1 MSNTYNTAS
10 KTLRTEAITFAQQVG
25 KGCKHIGLLRA
36 EAVYF
41 HPSYDEDYD
50 TASAEATTTTQEALV
65 EGGLS
70 KTAAKNLCRN
80 AAKVEALAIQ
90 VTSLGLS
97 LEMFTAVPTND
108 AKKASN
114 VICAENIDE
123 VNALPLT
130 KAGKL
135 TKKAKHYL
143 GLITAPV
150 DGDGDGDGDSDGDS
164 DGDKDPEVDPAKLL
178 AKALIQMT
186 NVENAI
192 NKLEG
197 HDVAKQD
204 ALIALAQM
212 LDRVSI

>member
-10 KTLRTEAITFAQQVG
+10 KTLPTEAITFAQQVG

-41 HPSYDEDYD
+41 HPSYDRDYD

-70 KTAAKNLCRN
+70 KAAAKNLCRN

-97 LEMFTAVPTND
+97 LEIFNAVPTND
-108 AKKASN
+108 AKKASK

-135 TKKAKHYL
+135 TKKAKQYL

-150 DGDGDGDGDSDGDS
+150 DGDGDGDSD
-164 DGDKDPEVDPAKLL
+164 DGEGGEGEDPAKLL
-178 AKALIQMT
+178 AKALIQIT

-197 HDVAKQD
+197 HDVEKQD

>member
-1 MSNTYNTAS
+1 MSNTYTTAS

-135 TKKAKHYL
+135 SKKAKHYL
-143 GLITAPV
+143 GLITTPV
-150 DGDGDGDGDSDGDS
+150 EADKDGDGDGDGDKDG
-164 DGDKDPEVDPAKLL
+164 DPEVDPAKLL

-204 ALIALAQM
+204 ALIALAKM
-212 LDRVSI
+212 LDRVSL

>member
-1 MSNTYNTAS
+1 MSNTYTTAS

-65 EGGLS
+65 EGGLC

-97 LEMFTAVPTND
+97 LEIFNAVPTND

-123 VNALPLT
+123 VNALPLN

-135 TKKAKHYL
+135 TKKAKQYL

-150 DGDGDGDGDSDGDS
+150 EEGEEGEGEGGE
-164 DGDKDPEVDPAKLL
+164 GGEGEDPAKLL

-197 HDVAKQD
+197 HDVEKQD
-204 ALIALAQM
+204 ALIELAHM
-212 LDRVSI
+212 LDRVAL